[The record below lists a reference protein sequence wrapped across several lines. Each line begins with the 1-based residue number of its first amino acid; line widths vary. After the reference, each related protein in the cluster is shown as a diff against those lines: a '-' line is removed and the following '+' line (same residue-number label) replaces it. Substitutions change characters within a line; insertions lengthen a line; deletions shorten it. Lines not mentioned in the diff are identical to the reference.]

1 MSAKK
6 IGEEFRLKNIDEKR
20 RYLIEEIKQNDLTRK
35 KHKNIYT
42 VLNYIKHLFILVSTV
57 TG

>member
-1 MSAKK
+1 MSGKK

-20 RYLIEEIKQNDLTRK
+20 RYLIEEIKQNDLRRK
-35 KHKNIYT
+35 KHKKIYT